1 MIRTISSS
9 LIGLN
14 ATALANIAFHRD
26 RHVLNEVAVV
36 SCLLEPF
43 QRGDLWIADP
53 CVRRLEWPPRVD
65 SSLLIGVISS
75 LVNFRFCAGFSDAVS
90 RRLSFARCLP
100 ASEKRQGT
108 KSRGQCAE
116 GSGGP
121 MGNRRRR
128 DGRPW
133 PQ

>member
-1 MIRTISSS
+1 VIRTISSS

-53 CVRRLEWPPRVD
+53 CVHRLEWPPRVD

-75 LVNFRFCAGFSDAVS
+75 LVNFRFWHKA
-90 RRLSFARCLP
+90 
-100 ASEKRQGT
+100 
-108 KSRGQCAE
+108 
-116 GSGGP
+116 
-121 MGNRRRR
+121 
-128 DGRPW
+128 
-133 PQ
+133 